1 MIRIDR
7 MNKVLSVRAGSVIT
21 KNLRFDGLIVAG
33 INCSFLGSIEA
44 KEVNMAKGCIVAG
57 KIKAREVTLGAYTHF
72 NTIEAEDVV
81 LLTGCRGRRIAAMSD
96 VKVSKNCVIGEI
108 VAGNRLLI
116 EGNSKIGKM
125 EARKIIAYG

>member
-7 MNKVLSVRAGSVIT
+7 KNMVLSIKSGSVIT
-21 KNLRFDGLIVAG
+21 RNIRFEGTVVAG

-44 KEVNMAKGCIVAG
+44 REVNLGRGCVVGGVIRAE
-57 KIKAREVTLGAYTHF
+57 EVTVGAYSEF
-72 NTIEAEDVV
+72 NEIRAEDVV
-81 LLTGCRGRRIAAMSD
+81 LLSRCRGNRIVAESD
-96 VKVSKNCVIGEI
+96 VRISRGCEVGEV